1 MTVTRDDLNVV
12 STRLEEIDNTTW
24 ANVEYK
30 GERYILTS
38 QNVTDEV
45 LENMRKE
52 DPMLAMMFLF
62 GLPRFDCAVFRG
74 DENWVI
80 KGECDESCAQGV
92 CTKRISQ
99 ARDMDEPSIDISF
112 NLLLDYLNS

>member
-1 MTVTRDDLNVV
+1 MVTLQDLNVV
-12 STRLEEIDNTTW
+12 DVHLEKIDNTTW

-45 LENMRKE
+45 MDRMAEE
-52 DPMLAMMFLF
+52 DPIFAMMFLF

-80 KGECDESCAQGV
+80 KGECDETCGQGV
-92 CTKRISQ
+92 CTKRIAQ
-99 ARDMDEPSIDISF
+99 ARPDDPTIDVSF

>member
-1 MTVTRDDLNVV
+1 MVTRDDLKIVDV
-12 STRLEEIDNTTW
+12 RVESIDNTTW
-24 ANVEYK
+24 AHVEYK
-30 GERYILTS
+30 GDRYILTS

-45 LENMRKE
+45 LDRMADE

-80 KGECDESCAQGV
+80 KGECDDTCAQGV
-92 CTKRISQ
+92 CTKRIAQ
-99 ARDMDEPSIDISF
+99 ARPADPSIDVSY

>member
-45 LENMRKE
+45 LDKMSQE

-74 DENWVI
+74 DENWII
-80 KGECDESCAQGV
+80 KGKCDETCAQGV
-92 CTKRISQ
+92 CTKRIAQ
-99 ARDMDEPSIDISF
+99 AKPLEPSIDVSF
-112 NLLLDYLNS
+112 DLLLDYLNA